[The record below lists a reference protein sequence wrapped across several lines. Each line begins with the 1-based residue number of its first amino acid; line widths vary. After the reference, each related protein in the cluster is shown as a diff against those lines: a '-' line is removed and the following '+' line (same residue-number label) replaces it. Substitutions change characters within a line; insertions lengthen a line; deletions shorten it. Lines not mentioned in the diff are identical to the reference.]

1 MSSVFRYSIL
11 TTYSP
16 YIVYVF
22 REYSCLNSLF
32 HTYSDD
38 GFGVRFYPSEVD
50 NISVFEGFG
59 RQSVPTQR
67 SLVADAV
74 ACVVTA
80 TTDGPP
86 PIDDD
91 ERTAGA
97 ARVGRPATTP
107 VQTARAM
114 LRLLNLLLIASRS
127 NGYLSPAGGSHRRR
141 APNGTSLRL
150 SASRVDHSLSGRRN
164 FQCNS
169 QLSSTTIPPS
179 HRLSV

>member
-86 PIDDD
+86 PIDVDG
-91 ERTAGA
+91 RP
-97 ARVGRPATTP
+97 RVGRPATTP

-114 LRLLNLLLIASRS
+114 LRLLNLVIASRS

>member
-38 GFGVRFYPSEVD
+38 GFGVRFYSSEAD

-97 ARVGRPATTP
+97 AHHLQHVGDRHVDVP
-107 VQTARAM
+107 
-114 LRLLNLLLIASRS
+114 LLLAVVEL
-127 NGYLSPAGGSHRRR
+127 GALDDDEVGGEVD
-141 APNGTSLRL
+141 APR
-150 SASRVDHSLSGRRN
+150 
-164 FQCNS
+164 
-169 QLSSTTIPPS
+169 
-179 HRLSV
+179 